1 MVGEWV
7 RRLVKLEQKDKTTAD
22 PAESRGRVKLLL
34 WRWSEGRYSFDSRW
48 GRVGSGEL
56 RWSASKLYGAWHP
69 LLTDGTGT
77 YKCTGYREQQ
87 MKY

>member
-7 RRLVKLEQKDKTTAD
+7 RRLVKLEQKDKTTVD
-22 PAESRGRVKLLL
+22 PAGSRGRVKLLL
-34 WRWSEGRYSFDSRW
+34 WRWPEGRYSFDSPM
-48 GRVGSGEL
+48 GESWKW
-56 RWSASKLYGAWHP
+56 RAAVERSKLYGAWHP

-77 YKCTGYREQQ
+77 HKCTGYREQQ